1 MYYGTE
7 QLFSGN
13 SDPYDREPIW
23 NNLDQTSDMYKY
35 VQAIL
40 KAKTLT
46 NAGLANQTEAYCDQ
60 DLYAFFR
67 GKLFVG
73 ITTKF
78 Y

>member
-1 MYYGTE
+1 
-7 QLFSGN
+7 
-13 SDPYDREPIW
+13 
-23 NNLDQTSDMYKY
+23 MYKY